1 MLGRELQAQLGAM
14 DEIAKIQD
22 EVMESVRR
30 RDYDRALRLCNEII
44 AENPRLSDGFRE
56 RAFVH
61 GHMGRMED
69 AIRDSTRAIELDQ
82 KEHDF
87 EEPADYFRRGYDHI
101 AMGAYEEAIRDFS
114 KVIDLCEKYSNRYY
128 AEAAYQHRAYA
139 HLQNGAYR
147 KAIED
152 CHCFEYALPVHID
165 KGLITRQ
172 DILNE
177 AEARLRHD
185 PER

>member
-1 MLGRELQAQLGAM
+1 MN
-14 DEIAKIQD
+14 EIEKIQD

-30 RDYDRALRLCNEII
+30 RDYNRALRLCNEII

-61 GHMGRMED
+61 GHMKRMED
-69 AIRDSTRAIELDQ
+69 AIRDSTRAIELDLE
-82 KEHDF
+82 EHDL
-87 EEPADYFRRGYDHI
+87 EEPADYFRRGYDRI

-114 KVIDLCEKYSNRYY
+114 RVIELCEKYSNSYY
-128 AEAAYQHRAYA
+128 AEPAYQHRAYA
-139 HLQNGAYR
+139 YLRTGACR

-152 CHCFEYALPVHID
+152 CHCFEYASPVYID

-172 DILNE
+172 DILDE
-177 AEARLRHD
+177 AEARLKLE